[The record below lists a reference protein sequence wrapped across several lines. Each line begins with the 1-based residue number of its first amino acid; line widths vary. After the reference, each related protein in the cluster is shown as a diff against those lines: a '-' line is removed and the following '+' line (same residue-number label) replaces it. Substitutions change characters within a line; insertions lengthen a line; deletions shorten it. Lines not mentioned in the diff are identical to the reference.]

1 MRTNLAL
8 QIMREVLAT
17 PDDGAV
23 AEFFGP
29 EELERAERDSLDAK
43 AKRLFDA
50 KLLCREPDADL
61 IEWRRV

>member
-8 QIMREVLAT
+8 QIMREVAADRRDSAERFFSDREL
-17 PDDGAV
+17 DGA
-23 AEFFGP
+23 GQ
-29 EELERAERDSLDAK
+29 DSLDAK

-50 KLLCREPDADL
+50 KLLGREPDADL